1 MQLVEE
7 YFRRA
12 NAAAAEAEKRDRS
25 GIAKGELKHLAE
37 QWESLARARLELIG
51 HQPIAPTTLA
61 KDNSE
66 RTVRALEAEMSRFSD
81 DWRRPR

>member
-12 NAAAAEAEKRDRS
+12 NAAAAEAENATGQELRR
-25 GIAKGELKHLAE
+25 ELKHLAE

-66 RTVRALEAEMSRFSD
+66 RTGSSTRG
-81 DWRRPR
+81 